1 MKFSSLKPKLLAVL
15 GISLFALSCS
25 VKGELQD
32 AVEELEE
39 LTNDA
44 QTESSVD

>member
-1 MKFSSLKPKLLAVL
+1 MKISALKPKLLAVL

-25 VKGELQD
+25 VKGEIKD
-32 AVEELEE
+32 AVEELED

-44 QTESSVD
+44 QTEASVN